1 MPQILALISAV
12 LFGASDFAGGI
23 ATRRVSA
30 WVVAAWSQL
39 LGLPILVLGMI
50 VVTSTEVTQQDLMW
64 GAIGGAFGVVGLAI
78 MYSTLAAGKMSVVAP
93 VIGAGAAGIPVM
105 WAVATGETITWI
117 NWIGIG
123 VAGLAVFLLTAQSR
137 SSRSSDEALD
147 RKLLFQAL
155 VAAFG
160 FAVFFIALG
169 QTSEVSGLWPLVAAR
184 STTVPL
190 AFAALFFGAAK
201 SGSMRVVWKL
211 ILATG
216 MLDMAANIA
225 IVLAVQRGPIGIT
238 AVLGSLYPVF
248 TVAAAILILRER
260 PTARQLAGIALATV
274 AIVTLAI

>member
-12 LFGASDFAGGI
+12 LFGVSDFTGGI

-39 LGLPILVLGMI
+39 LGLPILVLGLV
-50 VVTSTEVTQQDLMW
+50 VVTSTEVTRHDLMW

-105 WAVATGETITWI
+105 WAVATGETITFI
-117 NWIGIG
+117 NWIGIA
-123 VAGLAVFLLTAQSR
+123 VAGLAVFLLTAQRR

-169 QTSEVSGLWPLVAAR
+169 QTSEASGLWPLVAAR
-184 STTVPL
+184 SITVPL
-190 AFAALFFGAAK
+190 AFTALAFGAAK
-201 SGSMRVVWKL
+201 SGSMRKVWKL
-211 ILATG
+211 ILVTG
-216 MLDMAANIA
+216 MFDMAANIA

-248 TVAAAILILRER
+248 TVAAAILVLRER
-260 PTARQLAGIALATV
+260 PTARQLVGIALATV